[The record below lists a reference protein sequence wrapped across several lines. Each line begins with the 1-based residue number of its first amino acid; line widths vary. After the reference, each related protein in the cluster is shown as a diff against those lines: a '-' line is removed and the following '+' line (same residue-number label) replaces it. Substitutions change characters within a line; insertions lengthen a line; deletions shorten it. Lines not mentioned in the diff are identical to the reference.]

1 MKTNSLGLNG
11 PNVSKICFGA
21 WPIAGGMG
29 AIDSSQAIKTIHAAI
44 DGGINF
50 IDTAEGYENSESI
63 LGKALIGKRE
73 NLILATKLS
82 GNDHS
87 EKHIRTAID
96 NSLQALKTDY
106 IDLYQLH
113 RPQSKW
119 PISDTIANL
128 LKLKEEGKI
137 RYIGISNH
145 SISQT
150 KEAMKYGPIQS
161 SQPRYNMIF
170 QEDESANLKFCKENQ
185 IGVMPHSV
193 LAKGLLTAKYSA
205 NHSFPNDD
213 ERKSFSFFKGE
224 LFNTINTL
232 VLKLDAWAKDNH
244 KDIVQLSIAWVLSN
258 PAVSSAIVGMKTT
271 SQVNTAL
278 KSLEWNLSKSDLLEI
293 TNLIGSTNFK
303 WNEEWTTSLI

>member
-1 MKTNSLGLNG
+1 MKTNILGLNG

-50 IDTAEGYENSESI
+50 IDTAEGYKNSESI

-87 EKHIRTAID
+87 EKHIKAAVD
-96 NSLQALKTDY
+96 NSLQALRTDY

-113 RPQSKW
+113 RPQPKW
-119 PISDTIANL
+119 PISNTMGTL
-128 LKLKEEGKI
+128 LKLKNEGKI
-137 RYIGISNH
+137 RHIGVSNH

-150 KEAMKYGPIQS
+150 KEAMKYGTIQS
-161 SQPRYNMIF
+161 SQPRYNMVF
-170 QEDESANLKFCKENQ
+170 QEDEASNLKFCKEQQ

-193 LAKGLLTAKYSA
+193 LAKGLLTAKYQAS
-205 NHSFPNDD
+205 HSFPDDD
-213 ERKSFSFFKGE
+213 ERRSFSFFKGD
-224 LFNTINTL
+224 LFNTINTF
-232 VLKLDAWAKDNH
+232 VLKLDAWAKDNG
-244 KDIVQLSIAWVLSN
+244 KDIIQLSIAWVLSN

-278 KSLEWNLSKSDLLEI
+278 KASEWNLSTSDLLEI
-293 TNLIGSTNFK
+293 TNLIGSNNFRWQQK
-303 WNEEWTTSLI
+303 WTGNL

>member
-11 PNVSKICFGA
+11 PHVSKICFGA

-29 AIDSSQAIKTIHAAI
+29 AIGSSQAIKTIHAAI

-50 IDTAEGYENSESI
+50 IDTAEGYKDSESI

-87 EKHIRTAID
+87 EKHIRAAID
-96 NSLQALKTDY
+96 NSLQALKTDH
-106 IDLYQLH
+106 IDIYQLH
-113 RPQSKW
+113 RPQPKW
-119 PISDTIANL
+119 PISDTMANL
-128 LKLKEEGKI
+128 LKLKDEGKI
-137 RYIGISNH
+137 RHIGVSNH

-150 KEAMKYGPIQS
+150 KEALEYGTIQS

-170 QEDESANLKFCKENQ
+170 QEDEAPNLKFCKEHK
-185 IGVMPHSV
+185 IGIMTHSV
-193 LAKGLLTAKYSA
+193 LAKGLLTAKYQA

-213 ERKSFSFFKGE
+213 ERRSFSFFKGE
-224 LFNTINTL
+224 LFNTINTF
-232 VLKLDAWAKDNH
+232 VLKLDEWAKDND

-271 SQVNTAL
+271 AHVNTAL
-278 KSLEWNLSKSDLLEI
+278 QASEWNLSTSDLLEI
-293 TNLIGSTNFK
+293 TNLIGNNNFRWQQK
-303 WNEEWTTSLI
+303 WTGNL